1 MRTRKKNKQMLKIF
15 LSLYLAVCFLAN
27 ESNAQIPIP
36 QVGSCANSPIIAD
49 FDAAK
54 VIYFYIAH

>member
-1 MRTRKKNKQMLKIF
+1 MLKIF